1 MELDLSGFVGRPRI
15 PIDHSLAETAVHG
28 KRVLITGGGG
38 SIGSDFAF
46 AALAARAQSLFLLD
60 SSEHALYES
69 HRRMALLA
77 KDSAT
82 KVMPIV
88 GSILDKNLL
97 GHLFRQHRPELI
109 LHTAAYKHVP
119 LMEQNP
125 FSAMANNVVG
135 TYTLITSAL
144 QNSVNQII
152 MVSTDK
158 AVNPQSI
165 MGASKRIAE
174 LVMLSH
180 ATPQVRMNS
189 VRLGNVLGSSGSVV
203 LLFQEQL
210 EKGLPL
216 TVTHADARRYFMT
229 SSEALISLL
238 RATTCTMSGRI
249 LLANCAP
256 ALRVLDLAHYIAQR
270 YGTQTA
276 QRPLI
281 EFTGLRPGDKLEE
294 ELISSDETIEPQRA
308 AGLRVIASPCPSA
321 ADVAASIE
329 RIEAAIRC
337 VDKEEL
343 MSAVGDL
350 IPGYC
355 ANRVA
360 ERATQYAGAE

>member
-1 MELDLSGFVGRPRI
+1 MELDLSDFVGRPRI
-15 PIDHSLAETAVHG
+15 TVDHSLAEAAVYG

-46 AALAARAQSLFLLD
+46 AALAARPQSLVLLD

-69 HRRMALLA
+69 HRRMACLA
-77 KDSAT
+77 RNTAT
-82 KVMPIV
+82 KVVPIV

-97 GHLFRQHRPELI
+97 DHLLRQHCPELI

-125 FSAMANNVVG
+125 FSAMANNAIG
-135 TYTLITSAL
+135 THTLIASAL
-144 QNSVNQII
+144 QNNVNQIV

-158 AVNPQSI
+158 AVNPRSI

-180 ATPQVRMNS
+180 TIPQVRMNS
-189 VRLGNVLGSSGSVV
+189 IRLGNVLGSSGSVA

-229 SSEALISLL
+229 SSEAVISLL
-238 RATTCTMSGRI
+238 RATTCTTSGKI
-249 LLANCAP
+249 LLADCAP
-256 ALRVLDLAHYIAQR
+256 ALRVLDLAHYVARR
-270 YGTQTA
+270 YGTQTT
-276 QRPLI
+276 RVPLI

-294 ELISSDETIEPQRA
+294 ELVSNDETIEPQRA
-308 AGLRVIASPCPSA
+308 AGLHVISSPYPSVV
-321 ADVAASIE
+321 DVAAGIE
-329 RIEAAIRC
+329 RMEAAIRC
-337 VDKEEL
+337 FDKEEL
-343 MSAVGDL
+343 MSTVADL
-350 IPGYC
+350 VPEYRADGAI
-355 ANRVA
+355 
-360 ERATQYAGAE
+360 ERATQYAEAR